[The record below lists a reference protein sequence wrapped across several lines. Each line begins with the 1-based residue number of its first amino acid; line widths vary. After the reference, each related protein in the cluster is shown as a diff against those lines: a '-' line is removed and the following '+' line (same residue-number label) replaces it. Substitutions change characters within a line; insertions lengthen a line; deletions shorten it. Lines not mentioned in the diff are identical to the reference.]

1 MDTAPIIDFLQTA
14 SAPAVAEKLKE
25 IPFTEENV
33 RRVAQEYLNIRDDG
47 VRRELVRFLFLQN
60 RPRTERSSPEEWDK
74 VVVQPVLDIWGS
86 IPEELSVAIIRNI
99 PDIRN
104 PLFQSSYYKKEIT
117 RSPAL
122 QSAVLDRMEQDDG
135 TGVVSFKG
143 VLSVIEKFAERFG
156 ESLADENLIRLGLI
170 LSGLRREYKTS
181 DSLFEQYIPD
191 IMALRWDKLKEETKE
206 WFLEFILGAEDASR
220 NMVKFLAGKYSF
232 GFQRIDDSTI
242 RLLMD
247 SIIERGEVELQSIR
261 NILYAFNFPET
272 RHHNRY
278 FIEKLLEKSDSV
290 TLNPASERDGYYG
303 ASITSLIPQE
313 YQSPWIRMCASKG
326 MCRSKGMY
334 RWFTPRIRKDLL
346 VAHRKLLLPPLEEI
360 LREVRGKKESAGDV
374 PDETGTIADRTE
386 DLQSIAST
394 VNFMYL
400 GEMNERELSPEE
412 TDLAFGSRAER
423 IRFFLNN
430 IGFFVNT
437 IEKTEPLNVRNIV
450 LNYNH
455 GFDRLNEASVAGMD
469 SIEWMD
475 GTGAEELFL
484 RIKDSLGDGNG
495 SGVSLDE
502 AKRFVC
508 GCESLEDKISSI
520 GQNTQKALSDLCLAV
535 ITLDAGRYGRFDG
548 DIL

>member
-1 MDTAPIIDFLQTA
+1 MDTVPIIDFLQAA

-47 VRRELVRFLFLQN
+47 VRRELV
-60 RPRTERSSPEEWDK
+60 
-74 VVVQPVLDIWGS
+74 
-86 IPEELSVAIIRNI
+86 
-99 PDIRN
+99 
-104 PLFQSSYYKKEIT
+104 
-117 RSPAL
+117 
-122 QSAVLDRMEQDDG
+122 
-135 TGVVSFKG
+135 
-143 VLSVIEKFAERFG
+143 
-156 ESLADENLIRLGLI
+156 
-170 LSGLRREYKTS
+170 
-181 DSLFEQYIPD
+181 
-191 IMALRWDKLKEETKE
+191 
-206 WFLEFILGAEDASR
+206 
-220 NMVKFLAGKYSF
+220 KFLAGKYSVS
-232 GFQRIDDSTI
+232 FQRIDDSTI

-247 SIIERGEVELQSIR
+247 SIIERGEVEPQSIR
-261 NILYAFNFPET
+261 NILDAFNFPET

-326 MCRSKGMY
+326 MC

-430 IGFFVNT
+430 IGFFVNA

>member
-1 MDTAPIIDFLQTA
+1 MDTAPIINFLQTA
-14 SAPAVAEKLKE
+14 SAPAVAEKLK
-25 IPFTEENV
+25 IPFTKENI

-74 VVVQPVLDIWGS
+74 VAVQPVLDIWGS
-86 IPEELSVAIIRNI
+86 IPEELSAAIIRNI

-104 PLFQSSYYKKEIT
+104 PLFQSSYYEKEII

-143 VLSVIEKFAERFG
+143 VLSVIEKFAGRFG
-156 ESLADENLIRLGLI
+156 ESLADENLIRLGVI

-191 IMALRWDKLKEETKE
+191 IMALRWNKLKEETKE
-206 WFLEFILGAEDASR
+206 WFIEFILGAEDASR
-220 NMVKFLAGKYSF
+220 NMVKFLASKYSI
-232 GFQRIDDSTI
+232 GFQRIDGNTI
-242 RLLMD
+242 RFLMD
-247 SIIERGEVELQSIR
+247 SIIERGGVEPQSIR
-261 NILYAFNFPET
+261 KILYTFNFPET

-326 MCRSKGMY
+326 MCR
-334 RWFTPRIRKDLL
+334 WFTPRIRGDLL

-360 LREVRGKKESAGDV
+360 LREVRSKKESAGDV

-400 GEMNERELSPEE
+400 GEMNERELFPEE
-412 TDLAFGSRAER
+412 TDLAFGSRAGR
-423 IRFFLNN
+423 MRFFLNN
-430 IGFFVNT
+430 IGFFVNA

-455 GFDRLNEASVAGMD
+455 GFDRLNEASAAGMD

-495 SGVSLDE
+495 DGVSLDE

-508 GCESLEDKISSI
+508 GCEFLDNKIGLI

-535 ITLDAGRYGRFDG
+535 ITLDAGRYGHFDG